1 MSNDDNVREM
11 SSSGGVFTN
20 LAKKTI
26 EDGGVV
32 FGAVFDDKM
41 VLRHIAIDSIDDIPK
56 LTGSKYVQ
64 SDISNCYTQVR
75 NI

>member
-41 VLRHIAIDSIDDIPK
+41 VLRHIAIDSIDDIP
-56 LTGSKYVQ
+56 
-64 SDISNCYTQVR
+64 N
-75 NI
+75 